1 MQVKARD
8 VHVRQLCDLDSN
20 QVWKLRGRYR
30 VEFDD
35 GKYLEMS
42 GRHIKMSWPYWGISR
57 MYPEVPIPSY
67 MCYQKDV
74 WSTDERHLDLM
85 SHAAVL
91 ARKHNVGLQDTR
103 FILSQ
108 HIYADAFN
116 LTVKNLLSYCTTID
130 MDTMLEIYDHP
141 EYQIIKEW
149 EKQYPSGYDEE
160 GHDMVEEAYKI
171 IEKIIHSP
179 ALATNPLAMSVIDKT
194 IKMDQ
199 VLQAFVRGK
208 TSEIDSRV
216 YTNQVWEGFFGGLSS
231 VISRLKEAGATSRSH
246 LYNTDKIAEAEYG
259 SRKLQL
265 AANVLTHFSYD
276 DCGTPHFHN
285 YKFHD
290 TKEDK
295 AIFASMEGMKWR
307 FKGDR
312 VWRTFEAKD
321 FDELVGRDI
330 EFRSAMCCLHLAK
343 QGVCAGCMGDL
354 IYNLSWK
361 TSPGHLAS
369 TSISEKATQAILSTK
384 HLDFLRHLFQLVI
397 SPNLNRFFTAYEN
410 SSTKGLMLRSKP
422 ELGNWDEYYIAVDDK
437 MFSELLQV
445 GYYEDVNQID
455 ETSLPDVTDV
465 CMIRVNAEGEVI
477 SDEVIDVRMGVCGN
491 FSRAFL
497 SFFTHKAKNG
507 VQQIKKNDI
516 RIPLKGWK
524 AKNPFLVYTNRSEPM
539 SEFVAGLETKLRSV
553 AADKNEAPFDFT
565 SDASVRASKKG
576 RTKIR
581 TLVEMGGAT
590 EKQCTYAM
598 LDTFRYINRKLKGVP
613 MTHVGIMLA
622 ITRVESPLN
631 MFPAVGF
638 DSEYAS
644 DGMGKRFLD
653 HNTLIAQRSAAPMF
667 FFEGQQDDLNN
678 VGFYTELGRKRPAS
692 LYDGSFKTLPA

>member
-1 MQVKARD
+1 MQVQSRP
-8 VHVRQLCDLDSN
+8 VHVRQLRELNSN
-20 QVWKLRGRYR
+20 QVWKLRGRYS
-30 VEFDD
+30 VTFDD
-35 GKYLEMS
+35 NKVVEMS
-42 GRHIKMSWPYWGISR
+42 GRHIKLSWPYWGISR
-57 MYPEVPIPSY
+57 QYPNVPTPSY
-67 MCYQKDV
+67 MCYRKDE
-74 WSTDERHLDLM
+74 WSTDDRHLELM

-91 ARKHNVGLQDTR
+91 ARKHGVGLQDTR
-103 FILSQ
+103 YLLSQ

-116 LTVKNLLSYCTTID
+116 LSVKNLLSYCVSID
-130 MDTMLEIYDHP
+130 MDTMLQIYDHP
-141 EYQIIKEW
+141 DYQVIKEW
-149 EKQYPSGYDEE
+149 EKMYPSGYDED

-171 IEKIIHSP
+171 IEKIIYSP
-179 ALATNPLAMSVIDKT
+179 ELATNPLAMSVIDKT

-216 YTNQVWEGFFGGLSS
+216 YTNQVWEGFFGGLTS
-231 VISRLKEAGATSRSH
+231 VINRLKEAGATSRSH

-276 DCGTPHFHN
+276 DCGTPYFHN
-285 YKFHD
+285 HKFHD

-295 AIFASMEGMKWR
+295 TIFKSMVGMNWR
-307 FKGDR
+307 FKGS
-312 VWRTFEAKD
+312 RTWGVAEESD
-321 FDELVGRDI
+321 FDRMVGKDI
-330 EFRSAMCCLHLAK
+330 EFRTAMCCKHLSK
-343 QGVCAGCMGDL
+343 QGICAVCMGDL

-397 SPNLNRFFTAYEN
+397 SPNLNRFFAAYEN
-410 SSTKGLMLRSKP
+410 SSTKGLVLRTKP
-422 ELGNWDEYYIAVDDK
+422 EMGIWDDYYISVDDK

-445 GYYEDVNQID
+445 GYYEDVGQID
-455 ETSLPDVTDV
+455 ETSLPDVTEV
-465 CMIRVNAEGEVI
+465 GFIRLDKDGNVVG
-477 SDEVIDVRMGVCGN
+477 DESVDVRMGVCGN

-497 SFFTHKAKNG
+497 SFFTQKAKNN
-507 VQQIKKNDI
+507 VVHVKKNDI

-524 AKNPFLVYTNRSEPM
+524 TKNPFLVYTNRSEPM
-539 SEFVAGLETKLRSV
+539 SEFVAGLETKIRSV

-565 SDASVRASKKG
+565 SDATVRASKKG
-576 RTKIR
+576 RAKVR

-590 EKQCTYAM
+590 ERQCTFA
-598 LDTFRYINRKLKGVP
+598 LFDTFRYINRKLKGVP

-622 ITRVESPLN
+622 ISRVESPLN

-653 HNTLIAQRSAAPMF
+653 HNTLIANRSAAPML